1 MYRVIINE
9 DMVYSCGEDR
19 KVMAWTTANN
29 QLKYDFNHD
38 NAVYDIVIGREGT
51 PLAGRLLTISWD
63 KSCRVSNLETGA
75 EVRRINFD
83 DPCYSI
89 TVDEAQTLIAVGTAK
104 KVTFI
109 ETTNFSKIKEVSM
122 NDWVCSLAF
131 NKRNDCMLAVT
142 KSGEVYSFKF

>member
-1 MYRVIINE
+1 MYRVIIKN
-9 DMVYSCGEDR
+9 DVVYSCEEDIV
-19 KVMAWTTANN
+19 KVWTTANK
-29 QLKYDFNHD
+29 QVKYELKHD
-38 NAVYDIVIGREGT
+38 SEVLDIVIGREGT
-51 PLAGRLLTISWD
+51 PLAGQLLSISWEG
-63 KSCRVSNLETGA
+63 SCRVSNLETGA
-75 EVRRINFD
+75 EVRKINFD

-142 KSGEVYSFKF
+142 RSGEVHSFKF